1 MKKLFAVLAL
11 TGMMVAVSAPAV
23 FAANGKNVTVLVSQD
38 NEKKKDKK
46 KAKGKSCSADAGK
59 SCASKADG
67 KSCCSKKTEEK
78 AK

>member
-23 FAANGKNVTVLVSQD
+23 FAAYGKNVTVLVSKD
-38 NEKKKDKK
+38 KEKKKEKK

-59 SCASKADG
+59 SCATKGDG
-67 KSCCSKKTEEK
+67 KSCCKGKTEEK